1 MEILHLENQMGFTF
15 MSLYFILTTNIFI
28 AKTISAGFDLKF
40 IPFRQKVTER
50 TL

>member
-15 MSLYFILTTNIFI
+15 MSLYFILTTNNFI
-28 AKTISAGFDLKF
+28 AMTISAGFDLKI

>member
-1 MEILHLENQMGFTF
+1 MGFTF

-28 AKTISAGFDLKF
+28 AMTISTGFDLKF